1 MSLYGPIVTG
11 YDLELAV
18 LDTLRRY
25 FRADLADFERSL
37 ERGARSIE
45 YPRSWT
51 TATTLDRWP
60 ETQLPAIVV
69 VSTGLAEPP
78 EYGAGGLSPLSGW
91 WDVAV
96 AAITSASDGEA
107 AARLSK
113 WYAAIARRVLLQHGD
128 LGGLAAGVRMTD
140 ESYDLVPFE
149 DGRVHA
155 GAEVGFAVRV
165 EDFTDPR
172 AGVLEPPE
180 DPYADPGDEPSVDDV
195 IVTVE
200 RVESTTHP

>member
-1 MSLYGPIVTG
+1 
-11 YDLELAV
+11 
-18 LDTLRRY
+18 
-25 FRADLADFERSL
+25 
-37 ERGARSIE
+37 
-45 YPRSWT
+45 
-51 TATTLDRWP
+51 
-60 ETQLPAIVV
+60 
-69 VSTGLAEPP
+69 
-78 EYGAGGLSPLSGW
+78 
-91 WDVAV
+91 
-96 AAITSASDGEA
+96 
-107 AARLSK
+107 
-113 WYAAIARRVLLQHGD
+113 
-128 LGGLAAGVRMTD
+128 MTD

-165 EDFTDPR
+165 EDFVDPR